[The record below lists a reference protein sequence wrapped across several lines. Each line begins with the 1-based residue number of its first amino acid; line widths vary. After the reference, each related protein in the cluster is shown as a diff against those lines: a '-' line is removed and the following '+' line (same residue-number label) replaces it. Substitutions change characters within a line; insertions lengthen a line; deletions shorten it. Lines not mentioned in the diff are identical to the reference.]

1 MDETSRKEKLMS
13 KKDKSQV
20 FGGEAEKLSDEE
32 KLARFKE
39 AKKAVAQRFKERK
52 AEEKTARIE
61 GAKKIIDELQASGVY
76 DGLSAESKAFLNG
89 LAAPVARSGG
99 TSSLFTAL
107 FGANPKVGD
116 SITLNDAFQKTLK
129 GKANLDFYVK
139 RWADKGIIVTF
150 HQNDNILESMYVIDA
165 IHEGVNGAVDS
176 ATDEND
182 IY

>member
-1 MDETSRKEKLMS
+1 MS

-20 FGGEAEKLSDEE
+20 FGGEAGTTLSAEE

-39 AKKAVAQRFKERK
+39 AKKAAAQRFKERK

-76 DGLSAESKAFLNG
+76 DGLSAESKSFLNG
-89 LAAPVARSGG
+89 LVAPAARSGG

-107 FGANPKVGD
+107 FGAHPKVGD

-139 RWADKGIIVTF
+139 RWAEKGIIVTF
-150 HQNDNILESMYVIDA
+150 HQNDNILESTYVIDA
-165 IHEGVNGAVDS
+165 ILESVNGAIH
-176 ATDEND
+176 AADEND